1 MVDGLHGIEGRDAYH
16 VKAVVL
22 ASCFRQLDMASG
34 SNEWE
39 RHCEA
44 DLDCRRS

>member
-1 MVDGLHGIEGRDAYH
+1 MVDGLHGIGGRDTYRF
-16 VKAVVL
+16 KAVVL
-22 ASCFRQLDMASG
+22 ASYFRQLDMASG